1 MNDEF
6 FERLRKKIQPYFEGG
21 DGHGFDHVD
30 RVCRMAENIS
40 EGEDV
45 DMDVVRAAA
54 LLHDVARSREDEF
67 DVCHAEEG
75 AKMAADILREMDFP
89 EEKIGKVV
97 HAISVHRYSKGMKA
111 ESREAEILQDADRL
125 DVLGAIILTRVFAKC
140 GKDGTLIYD
149 PNVPVMDKYNGS
161 TTTGINH
168 LKEKSL
174 RIVPDSF
181 KTSRAREIARGRY
194 DYVKGF
200 IDRFE
205 KEWRGEL

>member
-1 MNDEF
+1 MKDEF
-6 FERLRKKIQPYFEGG
+6 FEELKVKAKGYFEGG
-21 DGHGFDHVD
+21 DGHDFDHVE
-30 RVCRMAENIS
+30 RVCNMAVKIS

-54 LLHDVARSREDEF
+54 LLHDVARSKESELDI
-67 DVCHAEEG
+67 CHAEEG
-75 AKMAADILREMDFP
+75 AKMAAEILREMGFP
-89 EEKIGKVV
+89 ADKITKVV
-97 HAISVHRYSKGMKA
+97 HAISVHRYSKGIKA

-125 DVLGAIILTRVFAKC
+125 DVLGAIILTRVFARC
-140 GKDGTLIYD
+140 GKRNTAIYD
-149 PNVPVMDKYNGS
+149 PDIPVLEKYNG
-161 TTTGINH
+161 TDTTGINH

-174 RIVPDSF
+174 EIVPESF
-181 KTSRAREIARGRY
+181 KTPKAREIARGRY